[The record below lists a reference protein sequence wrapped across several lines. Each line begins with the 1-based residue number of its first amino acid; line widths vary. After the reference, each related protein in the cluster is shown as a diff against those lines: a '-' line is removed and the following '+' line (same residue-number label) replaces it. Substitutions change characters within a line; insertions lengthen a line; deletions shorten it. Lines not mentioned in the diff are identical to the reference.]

1 MTSVFGRT
9 MKQSPADGGFY
20 MPLSSLQ
27 NVIYAVTYGTGTGG
41 SFAQGTLTTAAWAT
55 LTYNGKGNPY
65 LSSVNGAGTGLLKD
79 MGKTLISA
87 NRTFRKVQLVNAR
100 VETQS
105 TNGVAGQNTYQSAG
119 AQPSS
124 DFLTGYIE
132 LGFEGQGVPAPVA
145 QFGR

>member
-1 MTSVFGRT
+1 MTSVLGR
-9 MKQSPADGGFY
+9 MSKQSPADGGFY

-27 NVIYAVTYGTGTGG
+27 NV
-41 SFAQGTLTTAAWAT
+41 
-55 LTYNGKGNPY
+55 TYNGKGNPY

-100 VETQS
+100 IDGQS
-105 TNGVAGQNTYQSAG
+105 TNGVAGQNNYQTAG
-119 AQPSS
+119 TMPSS

>member
-1 MTSVFGRT
+1 MTSVLGR
-9 MKQSPADGGFY
+9 MSKQSPADGGFY

-27 NVIYAVTYGTGTGG
+27 NVIYAVTYGAGSGG

-55 LTYNGKGNPY
+55 LTYNGKANPY
-65 LSSVNGAGTGLLKD
+65 LSSVNGAGAGLLKD

-100 VETQS
+100 IDGQS
-105 TNGVAGQNTYQSAG
+105 TNGVAGQNTYQTAG
-119 AQPSS
+119 TVPSS
-124 DFLTGYIE
+124 DFLTGFIE

>member
-1 MTSVFGRT
+1 MTSVLGR
-9 MKQSPADGGFY
+9 MSKQSPADGAFY

-27 NVIYAVTYGTGTGG
+27 NVIYAVTYGAGSGG

-55 LTYNGKGNPY
+55 LTYNGKANPY
-65 LSSVNGAGTGLLKD
+65 LSSVNGAGAGLLKD
-79 MGKTLISA
+79 MGKTIISA

-100 VETQS
+100 IDGQS
-105 TNGVAGQNTYQSAG
+105 TNGVAGQNTYQTAG
-119 AQPSS
+119 TMPSS
-124 DFLTGYIE
+124 DFLTGFIE